1 MAGGAMSR
9 GAGALSNIGKNAIS
23 RVGKAIGNAGTD
35 LATQQRGTATKRNIG
50 INKTSLKTN
59 TAQKLSQQGNGKTTI
74 GSQGTTGTQGTQQ
87 TKLQRGQ
94 EFSVPMTD
102 PNSPN
107 KTAQTKMKV
116 KNVTGSEIELAPSK
130 KVKGLPKTIKYNKKD
145 IALS

>member
-1 MAGGAMSR
+1 
-9 GAGALSNIGKNAIS
+9 
-23 RVGKAIGNAGTD
+23 
-35 LATQQRGTATKRNIG
+35 
-50 INKTSLKTN
+50 
-59 TAQKLSQQGNGKTTI
+59 
-74 GSQGTTGTQGTQQ
+74 
-87 TKLQRGQ
+87 
-94 EFSVPMTD
+94 MTD